1 MGHAIFP
8 RELNRFRFRRIWFLL
23 KRFGR
28 SSRSHRPCLLA
39 IAYLNDNFICIDSGF
54 PVEVLFSPSGTTAVE
69 GTLLRTCKV
78 AILIESYFKED
89 APQLISCSG
98 CNVKEDPRRNRFK
111 LRIFGKS
118 KFNVFIVFLIS
129 SGNVPRSPIDFFGYI
144 CKDFFKRKLKFC
156 YTS

>member
-1 MGHAIFP
+1 MLFFHVSWIDSDFAEFDFYWSVSGVLLGPIA
-8 RELNRFRFRRIWFLL
+8 LATFLA
-23 KRFGR
+23 K
-28 SSRSHRPCLLA
+28 
-39 IAYLNDNFICIDSGF
+39 AYLNDNFICIDSGF
-54 PVEVLFSPSGTTAVE
+54 PVEVLFSPSGTTVVE

-78 AILIESYFKED
+78 AILIESYFEEG